1 MQAGYLLATIQYFC
15 KKIKLT
21 ETIIYASAAFVTG
34 FILAWLLRTLSLS
47 KLQKELKSTK
57 GFLESERLMKE
68 TLNKENIMV
77 HQQKQYTELDYQNKL
92 KEALAHNKLMD
103 ENILLLQKSNEETEA
118 LLQAGQPVVHELK
131 MKLIEANNSIARL
144 KAMLEEKK

>member
-1 MQAGYLLATIQYFC
+1 M
-15 KKIKLT
+15 T
-21 ETIIYASAAFVTG
+21 ETILYTAAAFVTG
-34 FILAWLLRTLSLS
+34 FILAWLLRSLSLS

-77 HQQKQYTELDYQNKL
+77 HRQKQYTELEYHNKL
-92 KEALAHNKLMD
+92 KQALAHNKLMD

-118 LLQAGQPVVHELK
+118 LLKAGQPVVHELK

-144 KAMLEEKK
+144 KAILDEKK